1 MFSSDI
7 SLEISNQTSLKVA
20 IDVCEEKKD
29 FATREIFT
37 KILDDTEERI
47 DWIETQQSLIDKVGL
62 ENYLQQNFSA
72 G

>member
-7 SLEISNQTSLKVA
+7 SLEISNRTSLKVA
-20 IDVCEEKKD
+20 IDVCEKKKD